1 MEDEA
6 IWDLLNK
13 DAAMVLTQS
22 EEHYLRE
29 VLRVEPPTL
38 RESEERRR
46 AEEEAKRAQE
56 GEMDAAIYQLI
67 QGTADRLGP
76 GAQPQTAAV
85 KAPVAKAPPRQLPR
99 DPATGERHYKEQ
111 Q

>member
-46 AEEEAKRAQE
+46 AEEEAKR
-56 GEMDAAIYQLI
+56 
-67 QGTADRLGP
+67 
-76 GAQPQTAAV
+76 V
-85 KAPVAKAPPRQLPR
+85 
-99 DPATGERHYKEQ
+99 
-111 Q
+111 